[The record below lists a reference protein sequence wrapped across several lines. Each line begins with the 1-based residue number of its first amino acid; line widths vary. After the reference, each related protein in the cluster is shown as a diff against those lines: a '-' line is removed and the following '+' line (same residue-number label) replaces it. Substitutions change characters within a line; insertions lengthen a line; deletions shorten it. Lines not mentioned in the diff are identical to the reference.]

1 MGFYGEEIMDILKP
15 VLPYYIFIV
24 LVSIYRN
31 GLDLTYLIMTLLLG
45 IPLAYVLGMFVEYLL
60 EDVLKPFNKWM
71 DKE

>member
-1 MGFYGEEIMDILKP
+1 MDDFKP

-45 IPLAYVLGMFVEYLL
+45 IPLAYVLGMFVDYLL
-60 EDVLKPFNKWM
+60 EDVLKPLKKWM

>member
-1 MGFYGEEIMDILKP
+1 MDDFKP

-31 GLDLTYLIMTLLLG
+31 GLDLTYLILTLLLG
-45 IPLAYVLGMFVEYLL
+45 IPFAFVLGVFVEYLL
-60 EDVLKPFNKWM
+60 EDVLKPFKKWM